1 MKVRKREIIF
11 VLILAA
17 ALLAWALW
25 PQAQGSRVS
34 VTIDGKNAGS
44 YSLLQS
50 RQIPL
55 GGYGGYSLTLVIQ
68 DGKAHVEDSTCPDL
82 ICQNHAAISRDSEQI
97 ICLPARI
104 VITVTGGEE
113 EGFDAIAQ

>member
-25 PQAQGSRVS
+25 PKAQGSRVS

-55 GGYGGYSLTLVIQ
+55 EGYGGYSLRLVIQ
-68 DGKAHVEDSTCPDL
+68 NGKAHVEDSTCPDL
-82 ICQNHAAISRDSEQI
+82 ICQKHSAVSKAGQQI

-104 VITVTGGEE
+104 VLTVTDDEE
-113 EGFDAIAQ
+113 AEFDAVAK